1 MNNPHPEHHLSSSR
15 IWFLMLCMVLASVTH
30 ADSIALDQVVAVVND
45 GVIFSSQ
52 LEERLGTASR
62 QIDSSRN
69 DAPSREA
76 LRQQVLDRLI
86 LESIQLQLGERAGV
100 TISNGELQNAL
111 ASVARQNNTDLEGLK
126 ARVEADGIPFK
137 SFTKNIE
144 QEIII
149 EQVQQA
155 AVSKRISVTDQDVF
169 NFLNSEEGKQKA
181 GVTYHLL
188 HILIP
193 IPVDNNGKDADSPD
207 ATAQAQQIVR
217 WAREALSQDDFSQ
230 LAKKFSKAQDAET
243 GGDLGWRRK
252 EDLPS
257 IYADKVDALATG
269 DVSEPF
275 VAGGSIHILKMLAK
289 KGLDDQW
296 IHQTHARHLLVKTS
310 VIRSEEE
317 ARQLLLDLR
326 QQLVNGADFTT
337 VAKKYSEDYAT
348 ALKGGDLGWIS
359 PGQLVS
365 EFQTAMDAT
374 AINDISP
381 PFKTQY
387 GWHIVQVLERRTQ
400 NMSADMLKQAVRNYL
415 RQKKF
420 EEELPRWLK
429 ELRDEA
435 FVDIKQPVNGASG
448 KDTPVTTPDTAIH
461 APAQP

>member
-1 MNNPHPEHHLSSSR
+1 MNNLYPHHLPGSR
-15 IWFLMLCMVLASVTH
+15 VWLLMLCMALASVTR
-30 ADSIALDQVVAVVND
+30 ADSVAIDQVVAVVND

-52 LEERLGTASR
+52 LEERLGTVSR
-62 QIDSSRN
+62 QIDSSRS

-86 LESIQLQLGERAGV
+86 LESLQLQLGERAGV

-111 ASVARQNNTDLEGLK
+111 ASIARQNNTDPDGLK

-137 SFTKNIE
+137 SFAKNIE

-149 EQVQQA
+149 QQVQQA

-193 IPVDNNGKDADSPD
+193 VDNDGKDADNPD
-207 ATAQAQQIVR
+207 ATALAQQIVR
-217 WAREALSQDDFSQ
+217 RAREALSQDDFSQ
-230 LAKKFSKAQDAET
+230 LAMKFSKAQDAKT

-275 VAGGSIHILKMLAK
+275 IAGGSIHILKMLAK

-296 IHQTHARHLLVKTS
+296 IHQTHARHILVKTS
-310 VIRSEEE
+310 VIRSDEE

-326 QQLVNGADFTT
+326 QQLLDGADFPTL
-337 VAKKYSEDYAT
+337 AKKYSEDYAT
-348 ALKGGDLGWIS
+348 ALKGGDLGWTS

-365 EFQTAMDAT
+365 EFQSIMDAT

-415 RQKKF
+415 QQRKF

-435 FVDIKQPVNGASG
+435 FVDIKQPVNGSSG
-448 KDTPVTTPDTAIH
+448 KDTSDAATHTPAH
-461 APAQP
+461 P